1 MSKSR
6 NTFEAARK
14 IADILK
20 DFDSENRQ
28 KIIRWAMEELNDS
41 VQTINPRNTTLPI
54 TPESVIRQKTSTQDQ
69 TLSNLVDIKLFV
81 NSKDPKNDTQLATT
95 IAYYYAFKAPNNDRK
110 DSIGA
115 KDFLEAIRL
124 LNRKRPSS
132 KPLQVLSNAKNLG
145 YLDPTGE
152 RGQFK
157 INSVGEN
164 LVAMVLPDKVHKKA
178 NLKKKKVKK
187 KKVKKKSTKR
197 TEKRMQKKGTRK

>member
-1 MSKSR
+1 MSK
-6 NTFEAARK
+6 TKDDFEATRE
-14 IADILK
+14 IVNILET
-20 DFDSENRQ
+20 FDSRDRER
-28 KIIRWAMEELNDS
+28 IIRWAMEKLGDS
-41 VQTINPRNTTLPI
+41 IPGISSGTATPTTQENVTTSENNT
-54 TPESVIRQKTSTQDQ
+54 SGVS
-69 TLSNLVDIKLFV
+69 SSFMDIKSFV

-95 IAYYYAFKAPNNDRK
+95 IAYYYAFKASDNNRK

-115 KDFLEAIRL
+115 SDFLDAIRL

-164 LVAMVLPDKVHKKA
+164 LVAMVLPDKVHRNA
-178 NLKKKKVKK
+178 NLKK